1 MKTLFNFLIEAE
13 KKVSGQGTQ
22 QAVGAVTETIA
33 AAALIHRHI
42 DKKHFKKPVIL
53 TSFDGPKILPWHLSA
68 RRLVEYEHMKKLINL
83 GGVTVVQNYDE
94 LFQTIN
100 KYLLEKKFLYF

>member
-1 MKTLFNFLIEAE
+1 MKTLSNFLIEAE

-42 DKKHFKKPVIL
+42 DKKHFKKPENQETIQ
-53 TSFDGPKILPWHLSA
+53 TARKTYETAAPRLSLEDLEN
-68 RRLVEYEHMKKLINL
+68 RKTHGFEQSNLI
-83 GGVTVVQNYDE
+83 
-94 LFQTIN
+94 
-100 KYLLEKKFLYF
+100 